1 MSFFEQSSR
10 PAGQPPRRGV
20 PRRDGLVLPRRP
32 AGLAA
37 RLTGFLFRERRAD
50 GGPTVGELWGEPQE
64 HEERPNVI
72 ERPRPPPR
80 LEARGERQAAATA
93 F

>member
-1 MSFFEQSSR
+1 MAWYYR
-10 PAGQPPRRGV
+10 VGRRVWPPE
-20 PRRDGLVLPRRP
+20 
-32 AGLAA
+32 
-37 RLTGFLFRERRAD
+37 LTGFLFRERRAD